1 MIITNSYCK
10 KETSRLFYEQK
21 SAIKKFDDKWL
32 YCYYKGSDREWSY
45 QEFIDA
51 IESDLLLFGIKASE
65 QNVLNIAEQACDIN
79 THKID
84 TNIRM
89 AIDDAIINKHKQQNV
104 RM

>member
-21 SAIKKFDDKWL
+21 NAIEKYHDKWL

-51 IESDLLLFGIKASE
+51 IENNLHVFGIEASE
-65 QNVLNIAEQACDIN
+65 QNVLTIAENACDIN
-79 THKID
+79 MHNID
-84 TNIRM
+84 TDIRM
-89 AIDDAIINKHKQQNV
+89 AINNAVIDLYKQ
-104 RM
+104 

>member
-21 SAIKKFDDKWL
+21 NAIKKFDDKWL

-51 IESDLLLFGIKASE
+51 IESDLLL
-65 QNVLNIAEQACDIN
+65 LNIAEQACDIN